1 MSRFLKNSDENSAPT
16 DNVAHGL
23 RWIGSA
29 RLFTQIITWI
39 LTAVT
44 VRFLRPEDYGLIAT
58 AGLFTTF
65 ATLLI
70 DGGMSG
76 VLVSRRDVPVV
87 QEGAAAMAV
96 LLIAAVLGALIF
108 AAAPLG
114 SDYFHSPPLTR
125 VLQVSAFYLPLAALT
140 VVPLALQTKEMRFRQ
155 IAVIFTLS
163 SLLQGVS
170 TLGMAYVG
178 KGYWALIVGNFV
190 GTGLRASLLWMTL
203 GRLLI
208 PNLRLGALRPIL
220 RSSGH
225 LIGQQLT
232 YFSTANFDIFLI
244 SRFGG
249 AGVVGPYSLAKTLSH
264 TALDQIAG
272 IVNQIA
278 LPAFAAQPDASKQ
291 LGGLI
296 KIISLASTV
305 LFPLFWLMGALS
317 QVGLPLVF
325 GSRWAAVVVPFCA
338 FCFILPLRSVYTFL
352 DSSVVGTGRTSTTF
366 KNMLLWAAIMMPL
379 LIIGVTT
386 RSFGTAAYGA
396 AIAWL
401 IGFPIV
407 FLAAIRRISKSF
419 GAKVSDLLEPMWI
432 PASCALISCVAVEG
446 VHLSLSSRINAV
458 SLLGCEML
466 VGGICYLLT
475 IRQFGRGQYSQV
487 LAMLSRLFPFLRA
500 VV

>member
-1 MSRFLKNSDENSAPT
+1 VKNKQGDAAPSDG
-16 DNVAHGL
+16 VIHGL

-29 RLFTQIITWI
+29 RLVTQIVTWI

-70 DGGMSG
+70 DGGLSG
-76 VLVSRRDVPVV
+76 VLVSRRDMLVE

-96 LLIAAVLGALIF
+96 FLLAAFLGALIF
-108 AAAPLG
+108 ATAPLG
-114 SDYFHSPPLTR
+114 SDYFRSPSLTR

-140 VVPLALQTKEMRFRQ
+140 VVPLALQSKEMRFRQ

-170 TLGMAYVG
+170 TLGMAYLG
-178 KGYWALIVGNFV
+178 KGYWALIIGNFIA
-190 GTGLRASLLWMTL
+190 TGFRVCLLWTTL
-203 GRLLI
+203 GRLLV
-208 PNLRLGALRPIL
+208 PNFRFGALKSIL

-225 LIGQQLT
+225 LTGQQLT
-232 YFSTANFDIFLI
+232 YFSVSNFDIFLI

-249 AGVVGPYSLAKTLSH
+249 TSVVGAYSLAKTLSH

-272 IVNQIA
+272 IVNQIS
-278 LPAFAAQPDASKQ
+278 LPAFAAQPDASLQ
-291 LGGLI
+291 LRGLI

-305 LFPLFWLMGALS
+305 LFPLFWLMGTLS

-325 GSRWAAVVVPFCA
+325 GSRWSAVVVPFCA

-366 KNMLLWAAIMMPL
+366 KNMLLWAAVMMPL

-396 AIAWL
+396 ALAWL
-401 IGFPIV
+401 VGFPIV
-407 FLAAIRRISKSF
+407 FFAAIRRISISF
-419 GAKVSDLLEPMWI
+419 GAKVSDLLQPMWV
-432 PASCALISCVAVEG
+432 PASCALASCVAVEAI
-446 VHLSLSSRINAV
+446 HLSLSSRLNAV
-458 SLLGCEML
+458 ILLGCEML
-466 VGGICYLLT
+466 VGGICYLLM

-487 LAMLSRLFPFLRA
+487 LTMLSRLFPFLRA
-500 VV
+500 TA

>member
-1 MSRFLKNSDENSAPT
+1 MSGNAAPR
-16 DNVAHGL
+16 DSVAHGI

-29 RLFTQIITWI
+29 KVFTQVVTWI

-96 LLIAAVLGALIF
+96 LLIAAVLGSLIF
-108 AAAPLG
+108 VAAPFG
-114 SDYFHSPPLTR
+114 SEYFHSPSLTL

-163 SLLQGVS
+163 SLVQGVS
-170 TLGMAYVG
+170 TLGMAYLG
-178 KGYWALIVGNFV
+178 KGYWALIVGNFL
-190 GTGLRASLLWMTL
+190 GTGMRACLLWTTL
-203 GRLLI
+203 GRLLV
-208 PNLRLGALRPIL
+208 PNFRLGALRSIL

-249 AGVVGPYSLAKTLSH
+249 SGVVGPYSLAKTLSH

-272 IVNQIA
+272 IVNQISW
-278 LPAFAAQPDASKQ
+278 PAFAAQPDATLQ
-291 LGGLI
+291 LRGLI

-305 LFPLFWLMGALS
+305 LFPLFWLMGAQS

-325 GSRWAAVVVPFCA
+325 GSRWAAVVLPFCA

-352 DSSVVGTGRTSTTF
+352 DSSVVGTGRTATTF
-366 KNMLLWAAIMMPL
+366 KNMLIWAAIMMPL
-379 LIIGVTT
+379 LLIGVTT
-386 RSFGTAAYGA
+386 RSFGSSAYGA

-401 IGFPIV
+401 LGFPMV
-407 FLAAIRRISKSF
+407 FLAAMQRIARSF
-419 GAKVSDLLEPMWI
+419 GVKISDLLRPMWI
-432 PASCALISCVAVEG
+432 PASCASISCIAVEA
-446 VHLSLSSRINAV
+446 VQLSLASKLNAV
-458 SLLGCEML
+458 VLLACEVV
-466 VGGICYLLT
+466 VGGISYLLT
-475 IRQFGRGQYSQV
+475 IRQFGRGQYRQV
-487 LAMLSRLFPFLRA
+487 LEMLSRLFPFLRA
-500 VV
+500 AV